1 MDRRDDLAQFLRAR
15 RHAIAPAAVG
25 LPAGGRRRTPG
36 LRREE
41 VAILAGV
48 SVTWYTWLEQGRPI
62 NASPEVLDTLART
75 LRLSDAERRHLHTLA
90 EPPRGTSGDDPWSAG
105 PPSALARFVDA
116 LDPAPAYVLGPAWRI
131 LAHNRAYGRLA
142 PAVDRVDDA
151 ERNLLH
157 LVFTEP
163 SVVALLADWPSEA
176 RRMLAEF
183 RADTAGRR
191 DDPEVVGL
199 VARLR
204 AESADFTRWWD
215 EHDVAAFETRLRR
228 FHHPV
233 AGTLTFEHQRFRPV
247 EWPDLWVSCLLPLPG
262 DDSAERLAA
271 WRQVG

>member
-15 RHAIAPAAVG
+15 RHALSPGVVG
-25 LPAGGRRRTPG
+25 LPAGGRRRTPR

-62 NASPEVLDTLART
+62 NASPDVLDSLART
-75 LRLSDAERRHLHTLA
+75 LRLSEAERRHLRTLA
-90 EPPRGTSGDDPWSAG
+90 EPSLGISDEDPWAAG

-131 LAHNRAYGRLA
+131 LAHNRAHDRLA
-142 PAVDRVDDA
+142 PAVGRVEGA
-151 ERNLLH
+151 ERNLLL
-157 LVFTEP
+157 LVFSDP
-163 SVVALLADWPSEA
+163 SVMALLADWPTEA

-191 DDPEVVGL
+191 DDQEVVGL

-204 AESADFTRWWD
+204 TESADFARWWD

-228 FHHPV
+228 FDHPV

-247 EWPDLWVSCLLPLPG
+247 EWPELWVSCLLPLPG